1 MNHLLLKLN
10 KEIDLS
16 LKECDKV
23 LTPKIC
29 EMRSNTE
36 GYRKLK
42 EMIAQRVRVNGV
54 TIIEAIIQIE
64 KEFGQTLMED

>member
-42 EMIAQRVRVNGV
+42 ERISLLVRIHGLMICQ
-54 TIIEAIIQIE
+54 AIVEIE
-64 KEFGQTLMED
+64 KEFGSTLMED